1 MALKGSGYDPDA
13 LTAEVRNSSSRR
25 SRLTSVIGFILAVV
39 IVAGGG
45 YFVYRFLA
53 DARPPAVT
61 AGAPADLTQLRQQGA
76 EISRRLDRLEKEQ
89 RRNAAQLADLSAKL
103 AASKRPSDENGSQ
116 GNGRAAPAK
125 TVLPVKQAPAASP
138 AIEGK
143 VSALQGGVSANQ
155 QAWHATAN
163 QLADMAGRLGT
174 AQGAI
179 DENQQALHQLLAGA
193 AHRLIRFELKKGAKE
208 QQVGPVSLY
217 LKNADVHQQRY
228 TMLVLVNDRW
238 TELKDRAL
246 NEAVQF
252 YVPQLGNP
260 VELVA
265 TRIGRNTVGGYLAL
279 PAAIPSR

>member
-13 LTAEVRNSSSRR
+13 LRTELTNSSRR
-25 SRLTSVIGFILAVV
+25 RSPLTSVIGFILAVA

-45 YFVYRFLA
+45 YFVYRFL
-53 DARPPAVT
+53 DGARPPAIT
-61 AGAPADLTQLRQQGA
+61 AGPPANLAEFQQQWT

-103 AASKRPSDENGSQ
+103 AASKNATGANASQ
-116 GNGRAAPAK
+116 GNGHAAPAK
-125 TVLPVKQAPAASP
+125 TVVVVKQAPAPSP

-143 VSALQGGVSANQ
+143 VNALQGGVSANQ

-163 QLADMAGRLGT
+163 QLADVAGQLGT
-174 AQGAI
+174 AQSTI
-179 DENQQALHQLLAGA
+179 DRNQQALDQLLAGA

-217 LKNADVHQQRY
+217 LKNADARQQRY
-228 TMLVLVNDRW
+228 TMLVLINDRW

-265 TRIGRNTVGGYLAL
+265 TRIGRDTVDGYLAL